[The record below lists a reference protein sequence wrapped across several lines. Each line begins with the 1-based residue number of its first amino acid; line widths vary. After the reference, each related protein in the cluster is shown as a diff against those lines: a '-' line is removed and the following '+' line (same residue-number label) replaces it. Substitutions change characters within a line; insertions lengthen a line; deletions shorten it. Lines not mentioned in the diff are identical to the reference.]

1 MGMKTSYF
9 GLFQMIVIFIKRQIN
24 NNNKLKLNKMKKLTE
39 LQKEKMRLYNHK
51 YYQQKKQR
59 EQEEFNKWKITVQ
72 PIINNFHKKY
82 QFLFEK

>member
-1 MGMKTSYF
+1 
-9 GLFQMIVIFIKRQIN
+9 
-24 NNNKLKLNKMKKLTE
+24 MKKLTE